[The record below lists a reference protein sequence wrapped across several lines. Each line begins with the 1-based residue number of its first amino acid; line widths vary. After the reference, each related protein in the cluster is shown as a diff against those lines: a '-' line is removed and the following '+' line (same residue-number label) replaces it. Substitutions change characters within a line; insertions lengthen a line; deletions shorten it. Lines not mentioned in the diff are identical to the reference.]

1 MKQTW
6 FRCYTF
12 DYSNRDPDKISAY
25 AVGWITIAVLGLCV
39 MFADIAAGILWIV
52 VLGLILTGIMFRKNP
67 VVFKIKNISNIPW
80 IMASFAATYIPT
92 LGLVLLNWQQPNWKI
107 LAVCILYTVL
117 VSCLIFYISYRWQK
131 NDLTEDSLSRLHEK
145 SDRSF
150 SVIQNFQEQTQN
162 QIEELQE
169 QIGKSTEELKQ
180 KIQPDTRYAE
190 FDKWATVPACLKRV
204 FDILVE
210 DGYRTQKQVDS
221 LSHDTIRIN
230 IQKRLRD
237 KNAEKKRDKHAD
249 FYKIVDIAEEVS
261 NEFPELQKTMLLA
274 ELDRIASPG
283 NDLRRA
289 KR

>member
-6 FRCYTF
+6 CRCYTF
-12 DYSNRDPDKISAY
+12 DYPNRDPDKISAY
-25 AVGWITIAVLGLCV
+25 AVGWISIAVLGLCV
-39 MFADIAAGILWIV
+39 MFADIAAGVLLTV

-80 IMASFAATYIPT
+80 MMASFAAIYIPT
-92 LGLVLLNWQQPNWKI
+92 LGLALLNWQQPNCKI
-107 LAVCILYTVL
+107 LTVCILYTVL

-180 KIQPDTRYAE
+180 KIQSDTRYAE

-283 NDLRRA
+283 NDLQRA